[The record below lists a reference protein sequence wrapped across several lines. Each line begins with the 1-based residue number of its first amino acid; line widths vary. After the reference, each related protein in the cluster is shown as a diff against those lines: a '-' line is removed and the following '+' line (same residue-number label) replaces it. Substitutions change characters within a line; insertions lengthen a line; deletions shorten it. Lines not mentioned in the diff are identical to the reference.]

1 MLNRWVMVLFTCGM
15 LLATSTTVTAQRWGQ
30 EPEPREGACFYEDPG
45 YGGDYFCLRAGET
58 LDSLP
63 SRMNDRISSITGL
76 RQHGGQGLPGLRV
89 RGHLGAVRLRRL
101 EPATAEL
108 GRSDFFRRGPGFIRW
123 RSRSVARLRI
133 HTAVPAGPRSART
146 GSCAARTRIC
156 SVASP
161 IRRACGPT
169 AAASSTTA
177 GASRT
182 FGTRFEGAPS
192 TERRPPSTE
201 DYGTTRERAQDI
213 VRRAY
218 LSVLNR
224 EPDPQSRGYV
234 EKVLRD
240 QWTQQDVERELRQS
254 AEYRNRIR

>member
-1 MLNRWVMVLFTCGM
+1 MRNRWVIVLFAFVM
-15 LLATSTTVTAQRWGQ
+15 LLAASSTATAQRWGQ

-63 SRMNDRISSITGL
+63 SRMNDRISSI
-76 RQHGGQGLPGLRV
+76 
-89 RGHLGAVRLRRL
+89 
-101 EPATAEL
+101 
-108 GRSDFFRRGPGFIRW
+108 
-123 RSRSVARLRI
+123 
-133 HTAVPAGPRSART
+133 
-146 GSCAARTRIC
+146 
-156 SVASP
+156 
-161 IRRACGPT
+161 
-169 AAASSTTA
+169 
-177 GASRT
+177 RT
-182 FGTRFEGAPS
+182 FGNTEVRVFRDYGFEGTSARFDYDVQNLRQGNWDNRISSVEVRRADDRGQRDNGYYGRSGRAP
-192 TERRPPSTE
+192 ERADRVVRRAYEDLLGREPDPEGLQTYRSRIIDDGWSESDVRDSIRRSAEYREKTSE
-201 DYGTTRERAQDI
+201 YQDYGTTRERAQDI

>member
-1 MLNRWVMVLFTCGM
+1 MLNRWVIVLFACVM
-15 LLATSTTVTAQRWGQ
+15 LLAASSTATAQRWGQ

-63 SRMNDRISSITGL
+63 SRMNDRISSI
-76 RQHGGQGLPGLRV
+76 
-89 RGHLGAVRLRRL
+89 
-101 EPATAEL
+101 
-108 GRSDFFRRGPGFIRW
+108 
-123 RSRSVARLRI
+123 
-133 HTAVPAGPRSART
+133 
-146 GSCAARTRIC
+146 
-156 SVASP
+156 
-161 IRRACGPT
+161 
-169 AAASSTTA
+169 
-177 GASRT
+177 RT
-182 FGTRFEGAPS
+182 FGNTEVRVFRDYGFEGTSARFDYDVSNLRQGNWDNRISSVEVRQAGDRGQRDYGYNGRSVRAP
-192 TERRPPSTE
+192 ERADRIVRRAYEDLLSREPDQEGLRTYRSRIIDDGWSESDVRDSILRSAEYREKTSE
-201 DYGTTRERAQDI
+201 YRDYGTTRERAQDI